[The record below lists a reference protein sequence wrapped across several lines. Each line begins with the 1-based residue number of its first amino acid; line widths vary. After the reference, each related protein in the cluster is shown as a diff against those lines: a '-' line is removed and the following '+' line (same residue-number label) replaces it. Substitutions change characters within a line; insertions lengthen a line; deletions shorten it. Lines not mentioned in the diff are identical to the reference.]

1 MELFNNIHEGSGAV
15 SVRWCIGLKAKN
27 GYAWVFIGNNGIRSH
42 PPTYT
47 LIANRLLM
55 RFMTQ
60 AMNYTMVLTKV

>member
-1 MELFNNIHEGSGAV
+1 MSDGVKYRLRS
-15 SVRWCIGLKAKN
+15 KN
-27 GYAWVFIGNNGIRSH
+27 GFIGTIGIHSH

-60 AMNYTMVLTKV
+60 AMIYTMVLTKVTVGVVLD